1 VDDRLEAM
9 YRRFTWRILSNYV
22 TPWEFERL
30 KGQITDYEQWCS
42 RWSAHAARHVTRGD
56 EALAAGHTV
65 TAGDAY
71 LRGALAYHWASFVFT
86 QDEAQFRAA
95 LEAMA
100 AAWAKAAPLLSP
112 PMEILAVPFAG
123 LTLPGYLRLPAGVH
137 QPPVVVLLPG
147 ADSGKEE
154 LFNLADH
161 IVARGLAV
169 AAFDGPG
176 QGMVSFGAKLRPD
189 QEVAVQA
196 IIDAVAARPDL
207 DGGRVGVAGIAYGG
221 LFAIRT
227 AAVDD
232 RVRAVVAMSSWYTPA
247 GRFAAMDDLTRPG
260 QYQHHGPDPAAN
272 MAAMT
277 VAGAVGRAT
286 APLLQVY
293 GGNDPG
299 SPLSQAERIAAEYG
313 GPVTTVTYPDGVHI
327 LNNVWNVARP
337 LVADCLPTHSDGRRA
352 MDYLPSEAGGGEER
366 FTGLWGG
373 WPRGSAPPG
382 NWTSG
387 AAARPGPAY
396 R

>member
-56 EALAAGHTV
+56 EALAAGHTI

-86 QDEAQFRAA
+86 HDEAQFRAA

-196 IIDAVAARPDL
+196 VIGAVAARPDL
-207 DGGRVGVAGIAYGG
+207 DGGRVGVAGISYGG

-313 GPVTTVTYPDGVHI
+313 GPVTTVIYPDGVHI

-337 LVADCLPTHSDGRRA
+337 LVADWLADT
-352 MDYLPSEAGGGEER
+352 L
-366 FTGLWGG
+366 
-373 WPRGSAPPG
+373 
-382 NWTSG
+382 
-387 AAARPGPAY
+387 
-396 R
+396 